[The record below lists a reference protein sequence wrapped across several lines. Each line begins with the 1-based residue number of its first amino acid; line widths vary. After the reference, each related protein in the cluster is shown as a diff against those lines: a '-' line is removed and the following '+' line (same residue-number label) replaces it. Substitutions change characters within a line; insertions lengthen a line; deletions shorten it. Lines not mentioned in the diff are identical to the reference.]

1 MEILIVLLVLCA
13 LVLMV
18 HCWRASLVV
27 LGVIV
32 ALAAYGSS
40 LPSTSAPVVSASVKD
55 TFCNAPFNYRRAMWL
70 AAAGDAKRR
79 EYEALDPVGRR
90 MMWTTIGARVG
101 CAF

>member
-18 HCWRASLVV
+18 HCWQASLIV

-40 LPSTSAPVVSASVKD
+40 LPAPVVSASVKD
-55 TFCNAPFNYRRAMWL
+55 TFCNAPFNYRRTMWL

-79 EYEALDPVGRR
+79 EYETLDPVGRQS
-90 MMWTTIGARVG
+90 MWRLIGARVG